1 MLTRLQD
8 APDYQLAEGEPDVR
22 GWKVFDSDCKPRGTI
37 ETLILDTDANEIRYL
52 SVTGDGGK
60 RMVPVGMVDIVEV
73 DEQILLKP
81 NSRFDTFPTD
91 TGEPL
96 TAERERQVYSSF
108 VPETESRDMSYKRPE
123 FRHESDRLNLI
134 EERLRIGKRQEKIGE
149 AVARKRVKEHPVD
162 EQVQLRREH
171 VEIERR
177 AINKP
182 LAQTEFASTMGR
194 AFEEGQEIHVPLMGE
209 EAVVSKEP
217 FVKEVIILRKREDM
231 RTETIHDKVR
241 EEVVEFSGTEPEGRA
256 DMSEEGETGET
267 TDVTS
272 RQRGHK
278 PGLGERLKR
287 NLGMD

>member
-22 GWKVFDSDCKPRGTI
+22 GWKVFDSNCQLKGTI
-37 ETLILDTDANEIRYL
+37 DTLILDTDANEIRYL

-60 RMVPVGMVDIVEV
+60 RMIPVGMVDIAET
-73 DEQILLKP
+73 DEQVLIKP
-81 NSRFDTFPTD
+81 NNQFDSFPSD

-96 TAERERQVYSSF
+96 TAEHERRFYNRF
-108 VPETESRDMSYKRPE
+108 VPESENRDMSYQRPE
-123 FRHESDRLNLI
+123 FKHESDRLMLI

-149 AVARKRVKEHPVD
+149 AVARKRVEQHPVD

-177 AINKP
+177 AVNKP
-182 LAQTEFASTMGR
+182 LAQTEFANTMGR
-194 AFEEGQEIHVPLMGE
+194 AFEEGQEIHVPLLGE

-217 FVKEVIILRKREDM
+217 FVKEVIILRKRDDI
-231 RTETIHDKVR
+231 RTETVHDNVR

-256 DMSEEGETGET
+256 DMVAEDETFEG
-267 TDVTS
+267 TDV
-272 RQRGHK
+272 RRHRGSK
-278 PGLGERLKR
+278 PGLGERIKR

>member
-22 GWKVFDSDCKPRGTI
+22 GWKVFDSDCQLKGRI

-60 RMVPVGMVDIVEV
+60 RMVPVGMVEIVEK
-73 DEQILLKP
+73 DEQVLLKP
-81 NSRFDTFPTD
+81 NNRFDSFPSD

-96 TAERERQVYSSF
+96 TAEHERRFYNRF
-108 VPETESRDMSYKRPE
+108 FPESKTQEMSYQRPE
-123 FRHESDRLNLI
+123 FKHESDRLMLI

-149 AVARKRVKEHPVD
+149 AVARKRVEQHPVD

-177 AINKP
+177 AVNKP
-182 LAQTEFASTMGR
+182 LAQTEFANTMGR
-194 AFEEGQEIHVPLMGE
+194 AFEEGQEIHVPLLGE

-217 FVKEVIILRKREDM
+217 FVKEVIILRKRDDI
-231 RTETIHDKVR
+231 RTETVHDNVR

-256 DMSEEGETGET
+256 DMTADETLEG
-267 TDVTS
+267 TDV
-272 RQRGHK
+272 RRHRGEK
-278 PGLGERLKR
+278 PGLGERIKR